1 MAADGLRVLA
11 VARSSLA
18 TQALPDS
25 QRDFALEFLGLVGLA
40 DLLRPSVP
48 HAIDECRSAGIKVM
62 MITGDYPATARAIA
76 RQAGL
81 DADELV
87 TGEELE
93 HLSEEALARRLRSAT
108 VFARIMPAAEAAHRQ
123 CAEGER
129 RNRRDDRRRRQRR
142 AVAEGGAHRHC
153 DGRSRHRR
161 RARGVVDRAA
171 RRRLRFDRRI
181 GSARPQN
188 LRQHTQSDGLHLRG
202 SRTDRGSG
210 VTAAA
215 VRTADSVRAGAYR
228 VSAARDRSGVFA
240 GLRGGNRRER
250 RDAPVAASARRTA
263 VFGVIDRLGT
273 ASRAPSHSVSLPR
286 SSSRRTCAGCRKTR
300 FAR

>member
-1 MAADGLRVLA
+1 MLA

-25 QRDFALEFLGLVGLA
+25 QRDFELEFLGLVGLA

-93 HLSEEALARRLRSAT
+93 NLSEDGSGAAAAERDGVRADHAG
-108 VFARIMPAAEAAHRQ
+108 AEAAHRQ

-142 AVAEGGAHRHC
+142 AVAEGRAHRHC

-181 GSARPQN
+181 GAARPQN

-210 VTAAA
+210 VAAAA

-240 GLRGGNRRER
+240 GLRGGN
-250 RDAPVAASARRTA
+250 ARRAT
-263 VFGVIDRLGT
+263 
-273 ASRAPSHSVSLPR
+273 
-286 SSSRRTCAGCRKTR
+286 
-300 FAR
+300 